1 MIQLGNHW
9 VPEDWPVQGE
19 AASTFR
25 ENLLGEFFHKYMA
38 GDVIIDVGFRGE
50 YENPVPILPHA
61 IGVDVDY
68 PGYDGVTLPFADGS
82 VDTVY
87 SSHMLEHAPDYKAT
101 IRDRYRTLKPGA
113 SSCVSFPI
121 NFFTKRSYTFLLFGI
136 PTTSGSIHQRHCC
149 ENSRNLWSRIATE
162 SVSCGTT
169 IKTTDTRA
177 DPTSMPRAAI
187 RSSLWSRKYRSRI
200 GVCLDQKARSR
211 ISDQSRLMP
220 KASSR
225 LCIVS
230 FCFVIPKNRG

>member
-1 MIQLGNHW
+1 
-9 VPEDWPVQGE
+9 
-19 AASTFR
+19 
-25 ENLLGEFFHKYMA
+25 MA

-101 IRDRYRTLKPGA
+101 IRDRYRTLKPGGFIV
-113 SSCVSFPI
+113 CVVPHQFLIRKEVIPSFYLEFRPQAVL
-121 NFFTKRSYTFLLFGI
+121 YTSVIAARIRGI
-136 PTTSGSIHQRHCC
+136 
-149 ENSRNLWSRIATE
+149 LWSRIATE

-169 IKTTDTRA
+169 IKTTDTRV

-187 RSSLWSRKYRSRI
+187 RSSL
-200 GVCLDQKARSR
+200 
-211 ISDQSRLMP
+211 
-220 KASSR
+220 
-225 LCIVS
+225 
-230 FCFVIPKNRG
+230 